1 MDISY
6 KGANCVVIKD
16 KTAVIIVDPTPNA
29 TVKDLQ
35 HPEAVV
41 LATQPNFAPA
51 EDTVPAFIIDM
62 PGEYEHKDVSVQGI
76 AVPAHLREDETAKDA
91 VIYRLETMGV
101 SIAVIGHTVAPLD
114 DDTLEALGQINVL
127 IIPVGGGGTLDA
139 MDAASIVRQINPNYV
154 IPTYYDDGQTKYE
167 VPQDKLD
174 KFEKEMGNSNIERAS
189 ALKIK
194 PGAIMPANI
203 TTYELTRTK

>member
-1 MDISY
+1 M
-6 KGANCVVIKD
+6 
-16 KTAVIIVDPTPNA
+16 
-29 TVKDLQ
+29 
-35 HPEAVV
+35 
-41 LATQPNFAPA
+41 
-51 EDTVPAFIIDM
+51 
-62 PGEYEHKDVSVQGI
+62 QGI
-76 AVPAHLREDETAKDA
+76 AAPAHLREDETAKDA

-174 KFEKEMGNSNIERAS
+174 KFEKEMGNSNIEHAS